1 MVSALQ
7 KYKDSIAVPRS
18 EMTDQP
24 GNHVKSV
31 TRALDI
37 VEALKDLNGGGVS
50 EVADRVEIPP
60 STVHNYLATLQAREY
75 VVTKGSEYHLADRFI
90 HIGDFAKNRH
100 DLVNV
105 GEWEIE
111 PLVEETDETVNLVVE
126 EYGMGIYVHSR
137 TGAGGLRNFAHIR
150 EREYLHSTSA
160 GKALLANLP
169 EERVEAILAN
179 RGLPRQT
186 SSTITDRS
194 ELLAQLSTI
203 RERGY
208 SLNDEEN
215 TPGVRAVGA
224 PIEMETGDFAA
235 VSVAG
240 PINRFTDEMFYDEL
254 PDMVRRTAK
263 SIEVDL
269 VA

>member
-1 MVSALQ
+1 
-7 KYKDSIAVPRS
+7 
-18 EMTDQP
+18 MTDDSA
-24 GNHVKSV
+24 NHVKSV

-37 VEALKDLNGGGVS
+37 IEALKDLNGGGVS
-50 EVADRVEIPP
+50 DVADRVDIPP
-60 STVHNYLATLQAREY
+60 STVHNYLATLQANEY

-105 GEWEIE
+105 GKREIKS
-111 PLVEETDETVNLVVE
+111 LVEETGQTVNLVLE
-126 EYGMGIYVHSR
+126 ENGMGIYAYSR
-137 TGAGGLRNFAHIR
+137 TGAGGLQNFAHVR
-150 EREYLHSTSA
+150 EREYLHSTSS

-169 EERVEAILAN
+169 EERVEEIIATH
-179 RGLPRQT
+179 GLPRKT
-186 SSTITDRS
+186 SSTITEES
-194 ELLAQLSTI
+194 ELKADLSTI

-224 PIEMETGDFAA
+224 PIEIEADTFAA

-240 PINRFTDEMFYDEL
+240 PINRFTDEVFYDEL
-254 PDMVRRTAK
+254 PGMVHRTAK

-269 VA
+269 VS